1 MACGLVQFPRM
12 RKTQDTQ
19 ERILRAAIHEFAY
32 HGFNRGIVHI
42 ARKARVNEITIY
54 RLFNDKDGLCRAA
67 LRDASRSNTLVTH
80 LTSILAQDTLPCLS
94 ETIAELVRLTLGPTR
109 DYYRL
114 LYQAALA
121 RPDLLKEWD
130 EDKLRPHTH
139 PLLTEYIRRLQAQG
153 DLVPESPPEQ
163 ASRDIFG
170 ILLGAFSRN
179 VLTPGGELSDP
190 DPVEA
195 VRHFFQIL
203 ERRAVDRMNG

>member
-12 RKTQDTQ
+12 RKTQATQ

-109 DYYRL
+109 DYYRS
-114 LYQAALA
+114 
-121 RPDLLKEWD
+121 E
-130 EDKLRPHTH
+130 EHTS
-139 PLLTEYIRRLQAQG
+139 ELQSRQY
-153 DLVPESPPEQ
+153 LVC
-163 ASRDIFG
+163 
-170 ILLGAFSRN
+170 
-179 VLTPGGELSDP
+179 
-190 DPVEA
+190 
-195 VRHFFQIL
+195 
-203 ERRAVDRMNG
+203 